1 MEEVNGLRL
10 KQLPQVDIVR
20 KIQSAFPIDKYG
32 HIITMAHQVDLSTST
47 PTQILGM
54 INTHEMYM
62 HTNNQDETS
71 SNKKKDFALK
81 ADNEKNIKDKTKEN
95 LESSSGDQND
105 EVKLALMVKKTT
117 KMLKKLNKEGIN
129 INSRNKIFFTSTKRK
144 PIS

>member
-1 MEEVNGLRL
+1 
-10 KQLPQVDIVR
+10 VDIVR
-20 KIQSAFPIDKYG
+20 KIQIALPIDKYG
-32 HIITMAHQVDLSTST
+32 HIITMVHQVDLSTST

-71 SNKKKDFALK
+71 SNKKKDLAIK
-81 ADNEKNIKDKTKEN
+81 ADNKKNEKAKTKEK
-95 LESSSGDQND
+95 LESSGGDQND

-117 KMLKKLNKEGIN
+117 STLKKLNKEGIS
-129 INSRNKIFFTSTKRK
+129 INSRKKIFFTSSKRK